1 MKMHNDNNENNDN
14 NDNKNNKNKE
24 ALKVHK
30 PTVSTRPHSLLQLM
44 LNTDG
49 SLMNEA
55 REQKSNRA
63 RAEQRAH

>member
-1 MKMHNDNNENNDN
+1 MKMHNDNN
-14 NDNKNNKNKE
+14 DNKNENNENEE
-24 ALKVHK
+24 ALEIHK
-30 PTVSTRPHSLLQLM
+30 PTVSMCPHSLLQLM

-49 SLMNEA
+49 SVMNEA